1 MNNKNNRII
10 KKIKGLLAI
19 SKDNANDEECQSAF
33 VLAQKLMIQ
42 YQIDQSLIDE
52 TICSKKNINEQE
64 VTSLKKLYRWERT
77 LAAVVANNFRVKH
90 YIKVSGARGKLIFYG
105 LPNDL
110 ELSKEVYI
118 FAYESILYFSKQ
130 FVSNKISEC
139 LTSQGKW
146 DKRRSQS
153 RRAYSES
160 LKKAYIKGFLSG
172 LNQKFSEQKSTL
184 SNDVMLLTKV
194 PEIVEESYKELSKS
208 FSTYGNEEKEKKFTE
223 EELMAYLTGVKQGK
237 RSDLKYARIGD

>member
-52 TICSKKNINEQE
+52 TICSKQNINEQE

-90 YIKVSGARGKLIFYG
+90 YIRVSGARGKLIFYG

-130 FVSNKISEC
+130 FVSNKILEC

-153 RRAYSES
+153 RRAFSEN

-172 LNQKFSEQKSTL
+172 LNQKFSEQKSNL
-184 SNDVMLLTKV
+184 SNDVMVLTKV
-194 PEIVEESYKELSKS
+194 PEIVEESYKEFSKS

-223 EELMAYLTGVKQGK
+223 EEVMAYLTGVKQGK
-237 RSDLKYARIGD
+237 KSDLKYARIGD

>member
-1 MNNKNNRII
+1 MSDKNNRII
-10 KKIKGLLAI
+10 KKIKGLMAI

-52 TICSKKNINEQE
+52 TICSKQNINEQE

-90 YIKVSGARGKLIFYG
+90 FIRVSGARGKLIFYG
-105 LPNDL
+105 LPNDI

-130 FVSNKISEC
+130 FVSKKISET

-153 RRAYSES
+153 RRAFSEN

-172 LNQKFSEQKSTL
+172 LNQKFSEQKSNL
-184 SNDVMLLTKV
+184 SYDVMVLTKA

-208 FSTYGNEEKEKKFTE
+208 FSTYGDEEKEKKFNE
-223 EELMAYLTGVKQGK
+223 EELVAYLTGVKQGK

>member
-1 MNNKNNRII
+1 MKDQNNRII

-42 YQIDQSLIDE
+42 YQIDQSLVDE
-52 TICSKKNINEQE
+52 TISSNQSINEHE
-64 VTSLKKLYRWERT
+64 VTSWKKLYRWERT

-90 YIKVSGARGKLIFYG
+90 FIRVIGGRGRIIFYG
-105 LPNDL
+105 LPSDL
-110 ELSKEVYI
+110 YLAKEVYI

-130 FVSNKISEC
+130 FVSNKISES

-146 DKRRSQS
+146 DKRRSHS
-153 RRAYSES
+153 RRAFSEN

-172 LNQKFSEQKSTL
+172 LNQKFSEQKSNL
-184 SNDVMLLTKV
+184 SYDVMVLTKV

-208 FSTYGNEEKEKKFTE
+208 FSNYGNEEKEKKFTE
-223 EELMAYLTGVKQGK
+223 EELMAYLTGLKQGK

>member
-1 MNNKNNRII
+1 MNDKNNRII

-52 TICSKKNINEQE
+52 TICSKQNINEQE

-90 YIKVSGARGKLIFYG
+90 YIRVSGARGKLIFYG

-130 FVSNKISEC
+130 FVSNKILEC

-153 RRAYSES
+153 RRAFSEN

-172 LNQKFSEQKSTL
+172 LNQKFSEQKSNL
-184 SNDVMLLTKV
+184 SNDVMVLTKV

-208 FSTYGNEEKEKKFTE
+208 FSTYGNKEKEKKFTE

-237 RSDLKYARIGD
+237 KSDLKYARIGD

>member
-1 MNNKNNRII
+1 MSDKNNRII

-52 TICSKKNINEQE
+52 TRCSKQNITEQE

-90 YIKVSGARGKLIFYG
+90 FIRVSGARGKLIFYG

-130 FVSNKISEC
+130 FVSKKILEN

-153 RRAYSES
+153 RRAFSEN

-172 LNQKFSEQKSTL
+172 LNQKFSEQKSNL
-184 SNDVMLLTKV
+184 SYDVMVLTKV
-194 PEIVEESYKELSKS
+194 PEIVEESYKDLSIS
-208 FSTYGNEEKEKKFTE
+208 FSTYGNEEKEKKFNE
-223 EELMAYLTGVKQGK
+223 EELVAYLTGVKQGK
-237 RSDLKYARIGD
+237 RSNLKYARIGD